1 MHIYFVRHGETELN
15 AKHIHQSP
23 STPLSDKGREQ
34 VMATAEILRG
44 VNPDLLLTSEYTR
57 ALESARIIG
66 SSVGLSPLVSGFFY
80 EIVRPSKLF
89 GKSHFAPETFWYVVL
104 SIIFKNNHAWRY
116 TDAENFFHISE
127 RAQKALEYLESLHKT
142 HASIIVVSH
151 SVFINMMVSYMCNN
165 RILSIRDLI
174 FTFFHVERMKNASIV
189 HLEYNG
195 ISAKNSCSWRLI
207 KE

>member
-23 STPLSDKGREQ
+23 STPLSDTGREQ
-34 VMATAEILRG
+34 VLEASELLRG

-66 SSVGLSPLVSGFFY
+66 SSVGLVPVVSEFFY

-89 GKSHFAPETFWYVVL
+89 GKSHFNIETLWYVIL
-104 SIIFKNNHAWRY
+104 SILFRNNASWRY
-116 TDAENFFHISE
+116 ADAENFSHISI
-127 RAQKALEYLESLHKT
+127 RAQKALTYLESLHTT
-142 HASIIVVSH
+142 HASVIVVSH
-151 SVFINMMVSYMCNN
+151 SVFINTMVSYMCNSSV
-165 RILSIRDLI
+165 LSIRDLI

-195 ISAKNSCSWRLI
+195 ISAKNTCSWKRI